1 MTKKLSLI
9 LLTLALLFTS
19 YGTRSS
25 NNTQATTL
33 SLTHDYGVLING
45 IRWATRNVDA
55 PGTFTQNPED
65 AGMLFQ
71 WNRRKGWKRVDEELL
86 ENWDRWAAEGTKW
99 YANSYPII
107 TTL

>member
-1 MTKKLSLI
+1 
-9 LLTLALLFTS
+9 
-19 YGTRSS
+19 
-25 NNTQATTL
+25 
-33 SLTHDYGVLING
+33 
-45 IRWATRNVDA
+45 
-55 PGTFTQNPED
+55 
-65 AGMLFQ
+65 LFQ